1 MKYMIEDLSY
11 IDCKDLLESTGIRNI
26 SESGGEI
33 SFSCPGPDHFHG
45 DTSPSARMNSRTSAW
60 ICHGCSMRGNA
71 ITFLAWH
78 KSLPETVARRLLE
91 ERYGGGSISLGV
103 ENLEDMVNKIM
114 NPEII
119 KEEKR
124 ISPDESWLDKF
135 KVDWRNKNWCQG
147 CSPIAETNYELK
159 YTSPCCGCTEPPGY
173 KKYMYERDFTSD
185 ILEKWQI
192 GYDEISDRIT
202 IPIKDHEG
210 KLVGFKGRAWRDNTI
225 PKYMILGDNRNQNRY
240 GFQPYQK
247 SHYVFG
253 LDKILKNR
261 GEHYYLNINIT
272 EGELNVIAM
281 DQHEFDAVGIAGSE
295 FSQIQCNLIKDYF
308 ASATLFLDN
317 DKAGDKGTKKVIE
330 MLCPYMPLKIIQNA
344 PGDAAELSRSDIENL
359 VSNVK
364 SALELQV
371 EGNL

>member
-1 MKYMIEDLSY
+1 MMLEDLSY
-11 IDCKDLLESTGIRNI
+11 INCRDLLESTGIHNI

-60 ICHGCSMRGNA
+60 ICHGCGHRGNA

-91 ERYGGGSISLGV
+91 VRYGGGSISLGV
-103 ENLEDMVNKIM
+103 ENLEDMVNKVM

-119 KEEKR
+119 KEEIR

-135 KVDWRNKNWCQG
+135 YVEWKHERPWISLACQ
-147 CSPIAETNYELK
+147 
-159 YTSPCCGCTEPPGY
+159 
-173 KKYMYERDFTSD
+173 YMLNRGFSAK
-185 ILEKWQI
+185 ILEQYQV

-202 IPIKDHEG
+202 IPIRDQG
-210 KLVGFKGRAWRDNTI
+210 GRLVGFKGRAWRENTI

-247 SHYVFG
+247 SRYVFG
-253 LDKILKNR
+253 LNR
-261 GEHYYLNINIT
+261 FIKRCLAGAIIV

-281 DQHEFDAVGIAGSE
+281 DQHGYDNCIGIAGSE
-295 FSQIQCNLIKDYF
+295 FSEKQCDIIKSNCKYV
-308 ASATLFLDN
+308 TVFLDN
-317 DKAGDKGTKKVIE
+317 DKAGNKGTKKVVE
-330 MLCPYMPLKIIQNA
+330 MLSPYMEVRIVQNA
-344 PGDAAELSRSDIENL
+344 PGDAADSDTDSVRDLI
-359 VSNVK
+359 SSAK
-364 SALELQV
+364 SSLELQV
-371 EGNL
+371 EGKL